1 MTAIEKMSLSDDLG
15 SAALALEKA
24 LLIWQEIK
32 EHFFDLN
39 EKTDEGAFAIRYN
52 FHRYAVFADLL
63 GDLLTD
69 IAAILP
75 SSAYVDDLK
84 AEDEEATKA

>member
-1 MTAIEKMSLSDDLG
+1 MTVSERMSLSDDLG

-52 FHRYAVFADLL
+52 FHRYAVFTDLL
-63 GDLLTD
+63 GDLLAD
-69 IAAILP
+69 ISAILP

-84 AEDEEATKA
+84 ADEEVTKA

>member
-1 MTAIEKMSLSDDLG
+1 MTVSERMSLSDDLG
-15 SAALALEKA
+15 AAALVLEKA

-52 FHRYAVFADLL
+52 FHRYAVFAGLL
-63 GDLLTD
+63 GDLLAD
-69 IAAILP
+69 ISAILP
-75 SSAYVDDLK
+75 SSDYVDDLE
-84 AEDEEATKA
+84 ADEEATEA